1 MPEPGGLIEDM
12 GIVAKEVVSL
22 LAFLE
27 MLGTILET
35 AIWELQSTFFSL
47 GPRLCFL
54 RTSLLLKKVEKN
66 ICTDWT

>member
-1 MPEPGGLIEDM
+1 MDVPEPGGLIEDI

-35 AIWELQSTFFSL
+35 AI
-47 GPRLCFL
+47 
-54 RTSLLLKKVEKN
+54 
-66 ICTDWT
+66 